1 MGKIGE
7 ELAEQREKGDD
18 QAPEDSGGQKRAVG
32 ASNTRIDP
40 ICWEFL
46 VHLVLELLGPYIFFF
61 QFVSGAVVK
70 PELKYKGAPLNP
82 NTKIYSL
89 IICRYF
95 LMVPFYLQ
103 MGYP

>member
-1 MGKIGE
+1 MFCQPVSYPSVYLRLG
-7 ELAEQREKGDD
+7 LCRLQPAESWLVRPLKYL
-18 QAPEDSGGQKRAVG
+18 
-32 ASNTRIDP
+32 IDP

-70 PELKYKGAPLNP
+70 PELKNKGAPLNP

-95 LMVPFYLQ
+95 LMGPFYLQ